1 MPSQSTPDRF
11 KVKTPLGVTL
21 IGGGAVPARDYRAAL
36 ALAPYVVAADSGAD
50 RVLRL
55 GGDAPQTVIGDMDSI
70 SPAARAAY
78 AGRLH
83 HIPNQD
89 STDFDKALGAIEAPF
104 VLGLGFVGARMDHG
118 LAVLSGLLRRPDLP
132 CILLGGR
139 DVIFLAPLDMTLHL
153 PRGARVSLFPMGA
166 VTGRS
171 TGLKWAI
178 DGIAFAPDG
187 MIGTSNCALGPK
199 SIPLRLQF
207 SSQKMLVILPRAHLA
222 AARAGLGLG
231 RAPAVPPARS

>member
-1 MPSQSTPDRF
+1 MLTNFTPNTV
-11 KVKTPLGVTL
+11 KVKTSAGVTL
-21 IGGGAVPARDYRAAL
+21 VGGGAVSARDYRTAL
-36 ALAPYVVAADSGAD
+36 ALAPCVVAADSGAD
-50 RVLRL
+50 KILRL
-55 GGDAPQTVIGDMDSI
+55 GGDAPQAVIGDMDSI
-70 SPAARAAY
+70 SPRARAAY
-78 AGRLH
+78 AQVLH

-104 VLGLGFVGARMDHG
+104 VLGLGFMGARMDHG
-118 LAVLSGLLRRPDLP
+118 LAVLSGLLRRPDVP

-187 MIGTSNCALGPK
+187 VIGTSNCALGPK
-199 SIPLRLQF
+199 SVPLRLRF
-207 SSQKMLVILPRAHLA
+207 SARKMLVILPRAHLA
-222 AARAGLGLG
+222 AAMAGLGLG
-231 RAPAVPPARS
+231 RQGQS